1 MTVSNLE
8 LYRVFYQVA
17 SAGRITDA
25 AQKLHI
31 SQPAVSQSLKSLET
45 QLGMT
50 LFNRTSK
57 GVTLTK
63 EGEILFGYVARGYE
77 QFMLGEAQLERMQNL
92 EIGEVRIGAS
102 DMTLRFFLLPF
113 LEAFHEKYPDI
124 KVIVTNGPTPETL
137 NSLENGKIDFGIVS
151 TPFETERYIKSVA
164 VREIEDTFIC
174 GRRFISYKNRTLDLR
189 ELEEMPLIS
198 LENDTS
204 SRSYMDA
211 FLQGNHV
218 KIHPEF
224 ELATSD
230 MIVQFA
236 LRNLGIGIIMKD
248 FALEFLE
255 SGKLFELRFNKMI
268 PKRHFCLVRDTRTP
282 LSIAAEHLLG
292 IIMKDV
298 NFQNGV

>member
-137 NSLENGKIDFGIVS
+137 NSLENGKIDFV
-151 TPFETERYIKSVA
+151 
-164 VREIEDTFIC
+164 
-174 GRRFISYKNRTLDLR
+174 L
-189 ELEEMPLIS
+189 
-198 LENDTS
+198 
-204 SRSYMDA
+204 
-211 FLQGNHV
+211 
-218 KIHPEF
+218 
-224 ELATSD
+224 
-230 MIVQFA
+230 
-236 LRNLGIGIIMKD
+236 
-248 FALEFLE
+248 
-255 SGKLFELRFNKMI
+255 
-268 PKRHFCLVRDTRTP
+268 
-282 LSIAAEHLLG
+282 
-292 IIMKDV
+292 
-298 NFQNGV
+298 